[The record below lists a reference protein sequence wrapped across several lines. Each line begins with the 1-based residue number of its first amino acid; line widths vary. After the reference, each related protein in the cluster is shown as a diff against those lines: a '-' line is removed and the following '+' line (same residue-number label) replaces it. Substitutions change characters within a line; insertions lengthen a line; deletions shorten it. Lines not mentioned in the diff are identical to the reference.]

1 MHPVSKILINWYN
14 QNKRDLP
21 WRNTNDPYRIWI
33 SEIILQQTRVNQGM
47 DYYLKFIERF
57 PEVSDIA
64 NASQDELLRYWQGLG
79 YYSRAR
85 NIYKAAH
92 QIVSEFD
99 GVFPDQHSD
108 VLKLSGVGAY
118 TAAAICS
125 FAYNQ
130 PYAVVDGNVYRVLS
144 RVFGIDT
151 AIDSGVGVKI
161 FAQIAQEILFVD
173 NPGIHNQAIMEFGAL
188 QCVPSS
194 PDCVSCPLQNEC
206 RAYSTNRVSELPVKK
221 QKTKVKERYFN
232 YLFVR
237 NNDKTFINQRLLADI
252 WQNLYEFP
260 LIESNRLLSVDELL
274 VNDEFQNLFLGIETV
289 QIEKISAQVKH
300 ILSHRHIY
308 AQFITVKV
316 SSVNEKLYEYI
327 EIPCSDIDKYAV
339 SRLIEQFVE
348 SEDF

>member
-130 PYAVVDGNVYRVLS
+130 P
-144 RVFGIDT
+144 
-151 AIDSGVGVKI
+151 
-161 FAQIAQEILFVD
+161 
-173 NPGIHNQAIMEFGAL
+173 
-188 QCVPSS
+188 
-194 PDCVSCPLQNEC
+194 
-206 RAYSTNRVSELPVKK
+206 
-221 QKTKVKERYFN
+221 
-232 YLFVR
+232 
-237 NNDKTFINQRLLADI
+237 
-252 WQNLYEFP
+252 W
-260 LIESNRLLSVDELL
+260 
-274 VNDEFQNLFLGIETV
+274 
-289 QIEKISAQVKH
+289 
-300 ILSHRHIY
+300 
-308 AQFITVKV
+308 
-316 SSVNEKLYEYI
+316 
-327 EIPCSDIDKYAV
+327 CS
-339 SRLIEQFVE
+339 Q
-348 SEDF
+348 